1 MNTKYIIGA
10 TLAAAVALSS
20 AAFAVVQHLDN
31 DEIPALRAQLSA
43 AKITLAEAALAAEIN
58 TQGKATSVSI
68 EHDSK
73 QLAYKVEVLKGDQLF
88 DVTVDSVDGKVLSV
102 VADKGDE
109 KGEATDN
116 DGDKD

>member
-1 MNTKYIIGA
+1 MQTKYIIGA
-10 TLAAAVALSS
+10 TLAAAVALST
-20 AAFAVVQHLDN
+20 AAFAVTQHMEN
-31 DEIPALRAQLSA
+31 DEVPGLKVQISA
-43 AKITLAEAALAAEIN
+43 AKITLAEAAHAAEAY

-88 DVTVDSVDGKVLSV
+88 DVTVDSLDGKVLSV

-109 KGEATDN
+109 KGEASDN